1 LAKQKPV
8 TERITRERALLLL
21 LVGFTTIALIWI
33 LLPFYGSILWAV
45 IFSLLFFP
53 GFALR
58 AERWPKR
65 SSGLAGIYTLIVL
78 GLFVVP
84 AIAIGTA
91 LIQQVATLAV
101 SVREGAGQV
110 NLTKVFS
117 GAEARLPDWI
127 KDLLERMGI
136 ATPAD
141 LASNMAGTL
150 KGIAETIARRSVD
163 IGGDTLGVLF
173 GIGIMLYLFFFF
185 LRDGE
190 YFMAKASKV
199 VPMEPA
205 QRNFLID
212 RFSSVM
218 RATVKGG
225 MTVALIQGF
234 AGGILF
240 ALLGVPAPVFWGVLM
255 GIFAL
260 VPAIGTG
267 IIWLPM
273 AIFLLLTGN
282 TWQGVVLLTVGAF
295 GISMIDN
302 VLRPILV
309 GKEAGLPDFI
319 VLLTTLGGV
328 SLLGF
333 NGVVLGPM
341 IAAMCFAA
349 WQAWSESHDA
359 QLTSEPALKPD

>member
-1 LAKQKPV
+1 MAKQKPE

-53 GFALR
+53 GFASR
-58 AERWPKR
+58 AEKWPKR
-65 SSGLAGIYTLIVL
+65 STGLAALYTLLVL

-84 AIAIGTA
+84 AIVIGTA
-91 LIQQVATLAV
+91 LIQQVATLAA
-101 SVREGAGQV
+101 SVREEAGQV
-110 NLTKVFS
+110 NLAKTLA
-117 GAEARLPDWI
+117 GIENWLPGWV
-127 KDLLERMGI
+127 KDLLVRLDM

-150 KGIAETIARRSVD
+150 KGVAETIARQSVD
-163 IGGDTLGVLF
+163 IGGDTLAVLF

-190 YFMAKASKV
+190 YFIAKASKV

-212 RFSSVM
+212 RFASVM

-267 IIWLPM
+267 IIWLPV
-273 AIFLLLTGN
+273 ALFLLLTGN

-333 NGVVLGPM
+333 NGVVIGPM
-341 IAAMCFAA
+341 VAAMCFAA

-359 QLTSEPALKPD
+359 QVEPAPALKPD